1 MEPRVPSQG
10 GIFHSLLAQP
20 RSSQCRRK
28 RLQVWG
34 RVNGPNVPARRD
46 VSFLL
51 RPSRML
57 VGMG

>member
-1 MEPRVPSQG
+1 VEPRVPSQG

-20 RSSQCRRK
+20 RSSQRRRK